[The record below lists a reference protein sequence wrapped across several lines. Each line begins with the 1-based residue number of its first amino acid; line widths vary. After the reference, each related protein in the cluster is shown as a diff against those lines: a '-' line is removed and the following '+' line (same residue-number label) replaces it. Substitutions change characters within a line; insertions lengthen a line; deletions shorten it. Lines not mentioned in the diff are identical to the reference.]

1 MYVIMHIYMNA
12 CMYTGLARIYSDL
25 SFAKD
30 VNCAVRYVATGL
42 FFIKYCICQRV
53 IISTTDVGK
62 NDIMVW

>member
-1 MYVIMHIYMNA
+1 MYI
-12 CMYTGLARIYSDL
+12 GFARIYSDL

-30 VNCAVRYVATGL
+30 VNCAVRQVATAL

-62 NDIMVW
+62 R